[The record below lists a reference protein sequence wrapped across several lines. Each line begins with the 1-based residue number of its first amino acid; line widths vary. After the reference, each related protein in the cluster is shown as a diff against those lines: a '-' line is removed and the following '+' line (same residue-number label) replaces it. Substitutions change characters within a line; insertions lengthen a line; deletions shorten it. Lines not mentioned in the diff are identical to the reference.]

1 MKQIEKGVCVLNKN
15 ILLVS
20 INSTYLIED
29 IDVGGDMRSLN
40 EMLDLLDIKH
50 KVANRNT
57 NTMHRLQSN
66 GTTREDDEETS
77 EEET

>member
-1 MKQIEKGVCVLNKN
+1 LNKD

-29 IDVGGDMRSLN
+29 IDVGGDVRTLN
-40 EMLDLLDIKH
+40 EMLDLLDIKY

-57 NTMHRLQSN
+57 NTMHRLQSK
-66 GTTREDDEETS
+66 GRREIKRG
-77 EEET
+77 